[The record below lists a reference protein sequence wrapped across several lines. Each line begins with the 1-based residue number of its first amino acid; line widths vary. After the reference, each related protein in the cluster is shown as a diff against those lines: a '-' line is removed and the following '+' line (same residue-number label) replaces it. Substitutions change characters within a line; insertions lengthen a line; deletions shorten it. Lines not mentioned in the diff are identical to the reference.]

1 MRIFF
6 AMLLTAIIS
15 ASILPHAAVAQATPP
30 VTAAPSDDPAA
41 AERAVRQSCNV
52 GCFTTLDQCLRDDK
66 ASPSAC
72 PTSAITC
79 FIGCRGCAPIYR
91 ACRTGTP
98 PGTHDD
104 CLRRDLACVAEKRK
118 GQEGR
123 TDLIRFSGGDGSSVE
138 SAVLIEGARNE
149 EEGIVAESYW
159 ISRNRP
165 GWRKGDQ
172 ALINGNGRQFD
183 RIIYAS
189 PDGKQTTIFFDITS
203 FFGKM

>member
-1 MRIFF
+1 M
-6 AMLLTAIIS
+6 
-15 ASILPHAAVAQATPP
+15 
-30 VTAAPSDDPAA
+30 
-41 AERAVRQSCNV
+41 
-52 GCFTTLDQCLRDDK
+52 
-66 ASPSAC
+66 
-72 PTSAITC
+72 
-79 FIGCRGCAPIYR
+79 
-91 ACRTGTP
+91 
-98 PGTHDD
+98 
-104 CLRRDLACVAEKRK
+104 
-118 GQEGR
+118 
-123 TDLIRFSGGDGSSVE
+123 
-138 SAVLIEGARNE
+138 LIEGARNE